1 MKRLC
6 LLILMM
12 ATTFATTAREWPGD
26 SVFQLETTFVDQDDR
41 AFHLSDTAAGPT
53 LVTMFYTSCRYV
65 CPLIIDSAKG
75 VEHALTAEERAALQI
90 VLISLDPARDTPAAL
105 HAIADKRKL
114 DLKRWHLVRTEDVR
128 TVAGVL
134 GIRYRATND
143 GEFNHT
149 SELVL
154 IDRDGRKLARTSKLG
169 SVPDPE
175 FVAAVRAALAANR
188 KPASAR

>member
-6 LLILMM
+6 LMMLLIT
-12 ATTFATTAREWPGD
+12 TTFAPYAKEWPGD
-26 SVFQLETTFVDQDDR
+26 SVFQLGSAFVDQDGR
-41 AFHLSDTAAGPT
+41 AFRLSDTAAGPT

-75 VEHALTAEERAALQI
+75 VEHALTADERAALQL
-90 VLISLDPARDTPAAL
+90 VLISMDPARDTPAAL

-149 SELVL
+149 SELLL

-175 FVAAVRAALAANR
+175 FVAAVRAALATHD
-188 KPASAR
+188 KPSP

>member
-6 LLILMM
+6 LMMVLIAMTI
-12 ATTFATTAREWPGD
+12 APCAKEWPGD
-26 SVFQLETTFVDQDDR
+26 SVFQLDSAFVDQDGR

-75 VEHALTAEERAALQI
+75 VEHALTAEERVALRV
-90 VLISLDPARDTPAAL
+90 VLISMDPARDTPAAL

-134 GIRYRATND
+134 GIRYRATSD

-175 FVAAVRAALAANR
+175 FVAAVRTALATR
-188 KPASAR
+188 DKPSP